1 MYMYNT
7 TLKIV
12 LYYGLQVQ
20 PVKWPLTLH
29 WRKVE
34 DLVPGNLP
42 EGSVAVIDGKM
53 FCGGSREMFHNVK
66 QYDSKSGKWSLLQK
80 APVRDFCMTS
90 LNGQLLLAGGG
101 DSDGNDVNTIAVWDS
116 DRGEWVHPYPP
127 MPTRRSQSAAVGYQN
142 YLIVAC
148 GWLTMDIV
156 EVLDSSSGRWYS
168 AQPVPV
174 GGRLMTTAVVGDCWY
189 LSSFEK
195 WKDDKEHIF
204 WTHLPTLISSATSV
218 FANAASVWHELSTP
232 PVERPAL
239 LGLQGHLLLVG
250 GGGYKQDLHSLYR
263 YDPETKQWIEC
274 GHLPVG
280 MNAPCCAVLPS
291 GELMV
296 AGANTELPRAVWIG
310 SIGG

>member
-1 MYMYNT
+1 M
-7 TLKIV
+7 
-12 LYYGLQVQ
+12 
-20 PVKWPLTLH
+20 
-29 WRKVE
+29 E
-34 DLVPGNLP
+34 DSCRNALFMA
-42 EGSVAVIDGKM
+42 SAAVIGRIV
-53 FCGGSREMFHNVK
+53 FCGGGRDSFRDVK
-66 QYDSKSGKWSLLQK
+66 QYNLISGKWNELHE

-90 LNGQLLLAGGG
+90 LNGQLVLAGGG
-101 DSDGNDVNTIAVWDS
+101 DSDGNDVNTITVWDS
-116 DRGEWVHPYPP
+116 GRGEWVHPYLP

-156 EVLDSSSGRWYS
+156 EMLDSSSGRWYN

-174 GGRLMTTAVVGDCWY
+174 GGRLMTTAVVGECWY

-204 WTHLPTLISSATSV
+204 WTHLPTLISSATSGC
-218 FANAASVWHELSTP
+218 ANAASVWHELPTL
-232 PVERPAL
+232 PVESPTL
-239 LGLQGHLLLVG
+239 LALQGHLLLVG
-250 GGGYKQDLHSLYR
+250 GGGYMQDLHSLYR

-274 GHLPVG
+274 GQLPVG

-310 SIGG
+310 TIEC